1 LNSLIRSIWAGL
13 FLLPAFWHEGSHLHA
28 QQTDPTRE
36 YKPMHFGI
44 SIAMANAKM
53 KTTFSPSFFQTTD
66 SLYSIKPQGFPGIGF
81 GGLIA
86 FRLSEHVEFRT
97 LAMLHLLQRNLQY
110 QFNDRL
116 DDIKMETVSFD
127 IPLLFKYKSDRHR
140 NTRFYALGGGRWTH
154 DFQSNEDADLNPVKP
169 IVASKKNLLYYEMG
183 TGVEFHL
190 DYILFAMELKM
201 SNGINNAL
209 VKVPGSIYSGS
220 LNSIQPRIF
229 QFSLLFEY

>member
-1 LNSLIRSIWAGL
+1 MNIWRTYKNGLLLLIALTAAAKTVS
-13 FLLPAFWHEGSHLHA
+13 A
-28 QQTDPTRE
+28 QQVDPTRE

-44 SIAMANAKM
+44 SIALANAKM
-53 KTTFSPSFFQTTD
+53 KTTFSDSYFRTTD
-66 SLYSIKPQGFPGIGF
+66 SLYTITPQGFPGIGF
-81 GGLIA
+81 GGLVA
-86 FRLSEHVEFRT
+86 FRLSEHMEVRT
-97 LAMLHLLQRNLQY
+97 LAMLHLLQRNLKY

-127 IPLLFKYKSDRHR
+127 IPISFKYKSDRHK
-140 NTRFYALGGGRWTH
+140 NTRFYALGGTRWTH

-169 IVASKKNLLYYEMG
+169 IVASKKNVFYYEFG

-190 DYILFAMELKM
+190 DYIMLGLELKM
-201 SNGINNAL
+201 SNSISNAL

-220 LNSIQPRIF
+220 LNSLHPRIF

>member
-1 LNSLIRSIWAGL
+1 LNLWCTYKNGL
-13 FLLPAFWHEGSHLHA
+13 LLLVALTAAAKKVSA
-28 QQTDPTRE
+28 QQVDPTRE

-44 SIAMANAKM
+44 SIALANAKM
-53 KTTFSPSFFQTTD
+53 KTTFSESYFRTTD
-66 SLYSIKPQGFPGIGF
+66 SLYTITPQGFPGIGF
-81 GGLIA
+81 GGLVA
-86 FRLSEHVEFRT
+86 FRLSEHLEVRT
-97 LAMLHLLQRNLQY
+97 LAMLHLLQRNLKY

-127 IPLLFKYKSDRHR
+127 IPVSLKYKSDRHR
-140 NTRFYALGGGRWTH
+140 NTRFYAIGGGRWTH
-154 DFQSNEDADLNPVKP
+154 DFQSKQDADLNPVKP
-169 IVASKKNLLYYEMG
+169 VVASKKNVFYYEFG

-190 DYILFAMELKM
+190 DYIMLGLELKM

-220 LNSIQPRIF
+220 LNSLQPRIF

>member
-1 LNSLIRSIWAGL
+1 LNIWRTYKNGLLLLIALTAAAKTVS
-13 FLLPAFWHEGSHLHA
+13 A
-28 QQTDPTRE
+28 QQVDPTRE

-44 SIAMANAKM
+44 SIALANAKM
-53 KTTFSPSFFQTTD
+53 KTTFSDSYFRTTD
-66 SLYSIKPQGFPGIGF
+66 SLYTITPQGFPGIGF
-81 GGLIA
+81 GGLVA
-86 FRLSEHVEFRT
+86 FRLSEHMEVRT
-97 LAMLHLLQRNLQY
+97 LAMLHLLQRNLKY

-127 IPLLFKYKSDRHR
+127 IPISFKYKSDRHK
-140 NTRFYALGGGRWTH
+140 NTRFYALGGTRWTH

-169 IVASKKNLLYYEMG
+169 IVASKKNVFYYEFG

-190 DYILFAMELKM
+190 DYIMLGLELKM
-201 SNGINNAL
+201 SNSISNAL

-220 LNSIQPRIF
+220 LNSLHPRIF

>member
-1 LNSLIRSIWAGL
+1 MIVWRTYKNRILLLLALTAAAGTL
-13 FLLPAFWHEGSHLHA
+13 SA
-28 QQTDPTRE
+28 QQVDPTRE

-53 KTTFSPSFFQTTD
+53 KTTFSESYYRTTD
-66 SLYSIKPQGFPGIGF
+66 SLYTITPQGFPGIGF
-81 GGLIA
+81 GGLVA
-86 FRLSEHVEFRT
+86 FRLSEHMEVRT
-97 LAMLHLLQRNLQY
+97 LAMLHLLQRNLKY

-127 IPLLFKYKSDRHR
+127 IPISFKYKSDRHK
-140 NTRFYALGGGRWTH
+140 NTRFYALGGTRWTH

-169 IVASKKNLLYYEMG
+169 IVASKKNVFYYEFG

-190 DYILFAMELKM
+190 DYIMLGLELKM
-201 SNGINNAL
+201 SNSISNAL

-220 LNSIQPRIF
+220 LNSLHPRIF

>member
-1 LNSLIRSIWAGL
+1 MNLWRTYKNGL
-13 FLLPAFWHEGSHLHA
+13 LLLVALTAAAKTVSA
-28 QQTDPTRE
+28 QQVDPTRE

-44 SIAMANAKM
+44 SIALANAKM
-53 KTTFSPSFFQTTD
+53 KTTFSESYFRTTD
-66 SLYSIKPQGFPGIGF
+66 SLYTITPQGFPGIGF
-81 GGLIA
+81 GGLVA
-86 FRLSEHVEFRT
+86 FRLSEHMEVRT
-97 LAMLHLLQRNLQY
+97 LAMLHLLQRNLKY

-127 IPLLFKYKSDRHR
+127 IPISFKYKSDRHK
-140 NTRFYALGGGRWTH
+140 NTRFYALGGTRWTH

-169 IVASKKNLLYYEMG
+169 IVASKKNVFYYEFG

-190 DYILFAMELKM
+190 DYIMFGMELKM
-201 SNGINNAL
+201 SNSINNAL

-220 LNSIQPRIF
+220 LNSLHPRIF

>member
-1 LNSLIRSIWAGL
+1 MIVWRTYKNRILLLLALTAAAGTL
-13 FLLPAFWHEGSHLHA
+13 SA
-28 QQTDPTRE
+28 QQVDPTRE

-53 KTTFSPSFFQTTD
+53 KTTFSESYYRTTD
-66 SLYSIKPQGFPGIGF
+66 SLYTITPQGFPGIGF
-81 GGLIA
+81 GGLVA
-86 FRLSEHVEFRT
+86 FRLSEHMEVRT
-97 LAMLHLLQRNLQY
+97 LAMLHLLQRNLKY

-127 IPLLFKYKSDRHR
+127 IPISFKYKSDRHK
-140 NTRFYALGGGRWTH
+140 NTRFYALGGTRWTH

-169 IVASKKNLLYYEMG
+169 IVASKKNVFYYEFG

-190 DYILFAMELKM
+190 DYIMFGLEMKM
-201 SNGINNAL
+201 SNSINNAL

-220 LNSIQPRIF
+220 LNSLHPRIF
-229 QFSLLFEY
+229 QISLLFEY